1 MYELVHSWRSRLLL
15 LKRLLTLRKL
25 SRLSA
30 QVHRRIKLCWLTIF
44 LDRDLLCEVLRSL
57 LHLFAIVVVIL
68 VTLRLL
74 NKALRLL
81 SEVLRLLNE
90 ALRPILLCRLLI
102 LLWAFLRIHGIQLWC
117 RRVLH
122 RHLHLHWG
130 VLRSRHFSVLRL
142 RLSLLHWHG
151 LLLRH
156 GLLGLPLRLLLL
168 ILLAIWGHLRAMG
181 EGLLL
186 VHVD

>member
-1 MYELVHSWRSRLLL
+1 MLSFLYELVHSWRSRLLL

-81 SEVLRLLNE
+81 SEVLRLL
-90 ALRPILLCRLLI
+90 I
-102 LLWAFLRIHGIQLWC
+102 LLWAFLRIHGIQLRC
-117 RRVLH
+117 RRVLLH
-122 RHLHLHWG
+122 RHLHLRWG
-130 VLRSRHFSVLRL
+130 VLGGHVCVLGLRL
-142 RLSLLHWHG
+142 LHLYPRHWLL
-151 LLLRH
+151 
-156 GLLGLPLRLLLL
+156 LLGLPLRLLLL
-168 ILLAIWGHLRAMG
+168 ILLAIWSHLRAMG